1 MSDQELPL
9 EGTGFRPGSNLTKD
23 FGQIVGDRF
32 TTLTK
37 SEKRIATFL
46 RRNQDEAAF
55 LAASEISDRLNIS
68 EATVVRFAR
77 KLGFS
82 SYPAMRV
89 VLQDN
94 FRARVTHST
103 RLKGRLNELREV
115 GDIFEKLTISEID
128 YLTQALETVDR
139 DALTKS
145 ARLLSSARRI
155 YVFGLGPSNSLV
167 DLMEIRLK
175 RFGHDVVPLR
185 SDGREILDSLISMT
199 AEDVCFVI
207 SFFDTNPAL
216 NLLMEYTGETG
227 CQVILLTDTQG
238 SFVSESAQV
247 VLFAKRGPVSQFHSL
262 VVPMTIINT
271 LLLTLAQVDSTQV
284 MANLDKL
291 DTLRDRLKHSN
302 GSI

>member
-1 MSDQELPL
+1 MGESELIEIAKNTQEN
-9 EGTGFRPGSNLTKD
+9 ESNLSD
-23 FGQIVGDRF
+23 FGQTISNHF
-32 TTLTK
+32 NSLTK

-77 KLGFS
+77 KLGFA
-82 SYPAMRV
+82 SYPGMRT

-94 FRARVTHST
+94 FRMRVTHST

-115 GDIFEKLTISEID
+115 GDIFEKLTVSEID

-139 DALTKS
+139 DALMKS
-145 ARLLSSARRI
+145 AKLLSSARRI
-155 YVFGLGPSNSLV
+155 FVFGLGPSNSLV

-175 RFGHDVVPLR
+175 RFGRDVVPLK
-185 SDGREILDSLISMT
+185 SAGREILDSLISMT

-238 SFVSESAQV
+238 SFISELAQV
-247 VLFAKRGPVSQFHSL
+247 VLVARRGPVSEFHSL
-262 VVPMTIINT
+262 VVPMTIINA
-271 LLLTLAQVDSTQV
+271 LLLAIAQEDKARV
-284 MANLDKL
+284 MAYLDKL
-291 DTLRDRLKHSN
+291 DTLRDRLKRSS
-302 GSI
+302 GS

>member
-1 MSDQELPL
+1 MGESELIEIAKNTQEN
-9 EGTGFRPGSNLTKD
+9 ESNLSD
-23 FGQIVGDRF
+23 FGQTISNHF
-32 TTLTK
+32 NSLTK

-77 KLGFS
+77 KLGFA
-82 SYPAMRV
+82 SYPSMRT

-115 GDIFEKLTISEID
+115 GDIFEKLTVSEID

-139 DALTKS
+139 DALMKS
-145 ARLLSSARRI
+145 AKLLSSARRI
-155 YVFGLGPSNSLV
+155 FVFGLGPSNSLV

-175 RFGHDVVPLR
+175 RFGRDVVPLK
-185 SDGREILDSLISMT
+185 SAGREILDSLISMT

-238 SFVSESAQV
+238 SFISELAQV
-247 VLFAKRGPVSQFHSL
+247 VLVARRGPVSEFHSL
-262 VVPMTIINT
+262 VVPMTIINA
-271 LLLTLAQVDSTQV
+271 LLLAIAQEDKARV
-284 MANLDKL
+284 MAYLDKL
-291 DTLRDRLKHSN
+291 DTLRDRLKRSS
-302 GSI
+302 GS

>member
-1 MSDQELPL
+1 MSDSELTENAKKIQENESTL
-9 EGTGFRPGSNLTKD
+9 SD
-23 FGQIVGDRF
+23 FGQTISNHF
-32 TTLTK
+32 NSLTK

-77 KLGFS
+77 KLDFA
-82 SYPAMRV
+82 SYPAMRT

-115 GDIFEKLTISEID
+115 GDIFEKLTVSEID

-139 DALTKS
+139 DALMKS
-145 ARLLSSARRI
+145 AKLLSSARRI
-155 YVFGLGPSNSLV
+155 FVFGLGPSNSLV

-175 RFGHDVVPLR
+175 RFGRDVVPLK
-185 SDGREILDSLISMT
+185 SAGREILDSLISMT

-238 SFVSESAQV
+238 SFISELAQV
-247 VLFAKRGPVSQFHSL
+247 VLVARRGPVSEFHSL
-262 VVPMTIINT
+262 VVPMTIINA
-271 LLLTLAQVDSTQV
+271 LLLAIAQEDKTRV
-284 MANLDKL
+284 MAYLDKL
-291 DTLRDRLKHSN
+291 DTLRDRLKRS
-302 GSI
+302 GAS